1 MVAEMCKTLL
11 KNRIAKVAA
20 VAAAVAA
27 ASFSVTACTQDDDGP
42 IPVLADDEGFVGTGF
57 FRKATIDSGAF
68 IHLASDTLFLNID
81 SLWSYSN
88 CALKRIELDASHEGN
103 ALVISPKIIIDSDGK
118 DCPSPFL
125 HPDTTIK
132 LLLDADGI
140 SDASVIRI
148 RNDED
153 RILDTILLRRGSF
166 DLDTFAIYVDSLF
179 DTVSSLP
186 LRTKGSPSILKVLD
200 SLTPR
205 VFYWRPIESE
215 CTLIVDKCG
224 KLVNDTIFPTSWNLS
239 DTALVP
245 IRKSC
250 ALGDSTYCSSTRW
263 KDDSSSVGEVQE
275 RADTLWHTSV
285 YYVEEIPDCATM
297 NSFSFDAYAI
307 GRKVN
312 FVRELMVPD
321 ESETS
326 CGPAAMRDVYIYDI
340 GRKREF
346 PDSLDAEALYG
357 IWKSDARA
365 IK

>member
-1 MVAEMCKTLL
+1 MVTEMCKTLL
-11 KNRIAKVAA
+11 NNRIAKVAA
-20 VAAAVAA
+20 VAFAVA
-27 ASFSVTACTQDDDGP
+27 SFAVTGCSRDDDGP
-42 IPVLADDEGFVGTGF
+42 IPVSAEDESFVGTGF
-57 FRKATIDSGAF
+57 FRKATLDSGAF
-68 IHLASDTLFLNID
+68 VHLASDTLYLKID

-88 CALKRIELDASHEGN
+88 CALKRIELDASHEGE

-118 DCPSPFL
+118 DCPSPYL

-132 LLLDADGI
+132 MLLGEKDI

-153 RILDTILLRRGSF
+153 RILDTILLRRGTF
-166 DLDTFAIYVDSLF
+166 DLDTFAVYVDSLF
-179 DTVSSLP
+179 DTVSALP

-200 SLTPR
+200 SLTAR

-215 CTLIVDKCG
+215 CTLIVDKCA
-224 KLVNDTIFPTSWNLS
+224 KLVNDTIFPTSWNTS

-250 ALGDSTYCSSTRW
+250 ALGDSTYCSNTRW
-263 KDDSSSVGEVQE
+263 KDDSSSVGKVQE

-285 YYVEEIPDCATM
+285 YYVEEIPDCGTM

-312 FVRELMVPD
+312 FVRELVVPD
-321 ESETS
+321 ESEKA
-326 CGPAAMRDVYIYDI
+326 CGPAALRDVYIYDI
-340 GRKREF
+340 GRRRVF
-346 PDSLDAEALYG
+346 PDSLDASALYG
-357 IWKSDARA
+357 IWKSDART

>member
-1 MVAEMCKTLL
+1 MVTEMCKTLL
-11 KNRIAKVAA
+11 NNRIAKVAA
-20 VAAAVAA
+20 VAFAVA
-27 ASFSVTACTQDDDGP
+27 SFAVTGCSRDDDGP
-42 IPVLADDEGFVGTGF
+42 IPVSAEDESFVGTGF
-57 FRKATIDSGAF
+57 FRKATLDSGAF
-68 IHLASDTLFLNID
+68 VHLAADTLYLKID

-88 CALKRIELDASHEGN
+88 CALKRIELDTSHEGE
-103 ALVISPKIIIDSDGK
+103 ALVFSPKIIIDSDGK
-118 DCPSPFL
+118 DCPSPYL

-132 LLLDADGI
+132 MLLGEKDI

-153 RILDTILLRRGSF
+153 RILDTILLRRGTF

-179 DTVSSLP
+179 DSVSALP

-200 SLTPR
+200 SLTAR

-215 CTLIVDKCG
+215 CTLIVDKCA
-224 KLVNDTIFPTSWNLS
+224 KLVNDTIFPTSWNTS

-250 ALGDSTYCSSTRW
+250 ALGDSTYCSNTRW
-263 KDDSSSVGEVQE
+263 KDDSSSVGKVQE

-285 YYVEEIPDCATM
+285 YYVEEIPDCGTM

-312 FVRELMVPD
+312 FVRELVVPN
-321 ESETS
+321 ESEKA
-326 CGPAAMRDVYIYDI
+326 CGPAALRDVYIYDI
-340 GRKREF
+340 GRKRVF